1 MSRFK
6 IILNPTAGAGSAYHS
21 LPRIRE
27 LLTQYELEYDIVL
40 TERPGHATELAMQA
54 AVDGYDFIVAAGG
67 DGTSN
72 EVLNGLMQYK
82 QTGNSTPV
90 MGVIPIGRGNDFAFG
105 ANIPVGVEDSCPLLA
120 SHPQKW
126 IDIGSVQNGDQPEVL
141 YFGNGVG
148 VGFDAVVGFLAA
160 RMKLKGMLSYLV
172 AALQTI
178 FIYFKPPDVQV
189 DFDGSGMRI
198 FALMVSVM
206 NGRRMGGGFMMA
218 PGAQMNDGLANLC
231 IVSEVPQIAMFGLIG
246 KFMKG
251 THESH
256 PAVQTRQAAKITVTA
271 LKGTLPVH
279 ADGVT
284 VCEEGGQISIELL
297 PRALEIITRI
307 DSA

>member
-1 MSRFK
+1 MSRYL
-6 IILNPTAGAGSAYHS
+6 IILNPIAGAGSAYQS

-27 LLTQYELEYDIVL
+27 LLTQYELNYDIIL
-40 TERPGHATELAMQA
+40 TERPGHATELARQA
-54 AVDGYDFIVAAGG
+54 ALDGYDYIIAAGG

-72 EVLNGLMQYK
+72 EVLNGLMQHK
-82 QTGNSTPV
+82 QVSGSIPV

-105 ANIPVGVEDSCPLLA
+105 ANIPAGVEDSCALLA
-120 SHPQKW
+120 SLPRKW
-126 IDIGSVQNGDQPEVL
+126 IDIGIIQGGDQKDGL

-172 AALQTI
+172 SALKTI
-178 FIYFKPPDVQV
+178 FIYFKPPEVQV
-189 DFDGSGMRI
+189 DYDGSSMTI
-198 FALMVSVM
+198 SALMVSVM

-218 PGAQMNDGLANLC
+218 PGAHIDDGLANLC
-231 IVSEVPQIAMFGLIG
+231 IVSEVPQMAMFGLIG
-246 KFMKG
+246 KFMQG
-251 THESH
+251 THEVH

-284 VCEEGGQISIELL
+284 VCENGAQITIELL
-297 PRALEIITRI
+297 PRSLEIITRI
-307 DSA
+307 EPA